1 MDSDNENRREE
12 NGDTTRN
19 NLIAKCVM
27 KSITHPLDYA
37 RFLVQVSFF
46 CTLEIKFWFL
56 IIFSSVLFFL
66 FLCCFHNL
74 NKLKYKN

>member
-1 MDSDNENRREE
+1 MDSDNENRKEE

-46 CTLEIKFWFL
+46 FTLK
-56 IIFSSVLFFL
+56 SYS
-66 FLCCFHNL
+66 
-74 NKLKYKN
+74 Y